1 MPIIVVA
8 VTNHLLIYLIWM
20 AATVSHMRLYIL
32 VIKIPCYI
40 FSISSSIHIQVANY
54 IIITLFIHSLSKT
67 KGIVRSGRGQVGSLT
82 TRGGGL

>member
-32 VIKIPCYI
+32 VIKIPVTHFQLARPFTYK
-40 FSISSSIHIQVANY
+40 SP
-54 IIITLFIHSLSKT
+54 ITLS
-67 KGIVRSGRGQVGSLT
+67 
-82 TRGGGL
+82 